1 MSSNSGLL
9 ADCRAARDR
18 RRSGVRLRHVSPWTV
33 VSSIYYQSW
42 KRTFADGTQ
51 QILVENGCWSLKT
64 MFHDSRGTHESAH
77 WGRNEAMEA
86 ADHAGVRK
94 SWQMPAEAKETA
106 YAVPPSITLA
116 DLSSAKADVS
126 P

>member
-1 MSSNSGLL
+1 MRTTGLL

-33 VSSIYYQSW
+33 VSSLYYQSW
-42 KRTFADGTQ
+42 KRTFQDGTQ

-64 MFHDSRGTHESAH
+64 MFHDSRGTHESTH

-94 SWQMPAEAKETA
+94 SWQMPVEAKETGN
-106 YAVPPSITLA
+106 AVPPSITLA
-116 DLSSAKADVS
+116 QLQEKT